1 VTNESTLTRSPAHS
15 RILFL
20 FLFLFLFLRPQGLAK
35 PVNDLSRGA
44 TVADIVNTIVCTSMQ
59 AMQPK
64 QQA

>member
-1 VTNESTLTRSPAHS
+1 MNQRSPAHP
-15 RILFL
+15 LTLTLL

>member
-1 VTNESTLTRSPAHS
+1 MNQRSPAYS
-15 RILFL
+15 RI
-20 FLFLFLFLRPQGLAK
+20 LFLFLFLRPQGLAK

>member
-1 VTNESTLTRSPAHS
+1 MNQRSPAHS
-15 RILFL
+15 RI
-20 FLFLFLFLRPQGLAK
+20 LFLFLFLRPQGLAK

>member
-1 VTNESTLTRSPAHS
+1 MNQRSPAHP
-15 RILFL
+15 LTL
-20 FLFLFLFLRPQGLAK
+20 TLLFLFLRPQGLAK

-44 TVADIVNTIVCTSMQ
+44 TVADIVNSIVCSTME